1 MANNERT
8 FHVFDLANDT
18 EFQKTIK
25 ASSPVIIEFDKKMR
39 KRSPNTIALNAS
51 IKTRQAIR
59 STNAVQDGHISKKVQ
74 SQHPKNF
81 GVNFDRSRTI
91 KRNKRLGH
99 NKVFKSKIPQLKR
112 IRNFAIAF
120 GISAT
125 AIIGGINIIN
135 NHVNNS
141 NTYNRYEQ
149 ELNDLEN
156 TKILAD
162 ELDLS
167 QDTLLEY
174 GALKLDL
181 ADMEKYPEDFSK
193 DDISEK
199 LNFLKDI
206 GAQAF
211 FEKFKTSYEENHPG
225 ETIIS
230 SSGLF
235 DHTVNMKKSSAAV
248 PDSEYFIEYTYEKN
262 DDEIS
267 RQISNISSTTLDYI
281 KAQERLSEIL
291 VEMSDYENLT
301 TVQKA
306 DILKEVNNNIINKFD
321 KRFIY
326 NSKITDITLPTFDK
340 SEKTVLPEE
349 HDDR

>member
-39 KRSPNTIALNAS
+39 KRSPNTNALNAS

-181 ADMEKYPEDFSK
+181 ADMEK
-193 DDISEK
+193 
-199 LNFLKDI
+199 
-206 GAQAF
+206 
-211 FEKFKTSYEENHPG
+211 
-225 ETIIS
+225 
-230 SSGLF
+230 
-235 DHTVNMKKSSAAV
+235 
-248 PDSEYFIEYTYEKN
+248 
-262 DDEIS
+262 
-267 RQISNISSTTLDYI
+267 
-281 KAQERLSEIL
+281 
-291 VEMSDYENLT
+291 
-301 TVQKA
+301 
-306 DILKEVNNNIINKFD
+306 
-321 KRFIY
+321 
-326 NSKITDITLPTFDK
+326 
-340 SEKTVLPEE
+340 
-349 HDDR
+349 